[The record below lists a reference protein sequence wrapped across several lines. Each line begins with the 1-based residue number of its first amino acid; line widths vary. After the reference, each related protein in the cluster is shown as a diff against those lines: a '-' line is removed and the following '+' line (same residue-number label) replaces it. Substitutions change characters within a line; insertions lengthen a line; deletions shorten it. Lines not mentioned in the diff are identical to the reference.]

1 MIPVGITEIWP
12 YVLAAAS
19 AIVLISNAVEKIIKA
34 AKAVKA
40 PENAQ
45 NEKIAELETRLQ
57 KVENKLEND
66 KKQIADIR
74 EGNHVLTK
82 GMFALLEHGIN
93 GNNIAQ
99 MKPIVPKILIEGKCL
114 MVSSPAPLSAEYATE
129 LDRPIVGMKNATLSV

>member
-1 MIPVGITEIWP
+1 MWP
-12 YVLAAAS
+12 TILAVAS
-19 AIVLISNAVEKIIKA
+19 AIVLLSNAAEKIVKAVKA
-34 AKAVKA
+34 AKAPEKA
-40 PENAQ
+40 Q
-45 NEKIAELETRLQ
+45 DQKLTDLEERLK

-99 MKPIVPKILIEGKCL
+99 MKAAKNDVEEYLIHH
-114 MVSSPAPLSAEYATE
+114 
-129 LDRPIVGMKNATLSV
+129 

>member
-1 MIPVGITEIWP
+1 MWP
-12 YVLAAAS
+12 TILAVAS
-19 AIVLISNAVEKIIKA
+19 AIVLLSNAAEKIIKA
-34 AKAVKA
+34 VKAAKA

-45 NEKIAELETRLQ
+45 NKKISNLEERLK

-99 MKPIVPKILIEGKCL
+99 MK
-114 MVSSPAPLSAEYATE
+114 AA
-129 LDRPIVGMKNATLSV
+129 KNDVE